1 MPAQL
6 RHVYLDHN
14 ATTPVLPEILAVLHR
29 YYDQDFGNPSSVH
42 RYGRAVRVAVD
53 DARDQVAHLLGAPAS
68 SIFFS
73 SGGTEANNTILK
85 GVAAAYNDRGRHLV
99 TSAIEH
105 PCVLDTCTYLAQQGY
120 TITYVPVGPAGVV
133 DPEAVRAALT
143 DETILVSIMHANN
156 EVGTLQ
162 PVAEI
167 AKIVRQHGALMH
179 TDAVQSF
186 GKLPLRVEALGV
198 DFLTFSG
205 HKLYA
210 PKGIGGWYARPGVSF
225 PPLIHGGHQERGMRS
240 GTENVAGIAALG
252 KACDLA
258 GGDMAPEAER
268 QQQLRH
274 RLEQGIVATIP
285 EVRLQGATAA
295 RLPNTSNIAFAH
307 VEGESLLM
315 SLDLHGVGISTG
327 SACSSGSLEPSHV
340 LQAMRVPDEY
350 LHGAL
355 RFSLG
360 RSTSVE
366 DIDYVLA
373 ILPRIV
379 EQARAMAPTFTP

>member
-1 MPAQL
+1 MPAPM

-14 ATTPVLPEILAVLHR
+14 ATTPVLPEILHVILR
-29 YYDQDFGNPSSVH
+29 YYGEDFGNPSSVH
-42 RYGRAVRVAVD
+42 RYGRAVRVAID
-53 DARDQVAHLLGAPAS
+53 EARDSVAHLLGAPAS

-85 GVAAAYNDRGRHLV
+85 GVAAARQEHGRHMV
-99 TSAIEH
+99 ISAIEH
-105 PCVLDTCTYLAQQGY
+105 PCVLDTCAYLARQGY
-120 TITYVPVGPAGVV
+120 TITQAPVGSDGVI

-156 EVGTLQ
+156 EVGTVQ
-162 PVAEI
+162 PI
-167 AKIVRQHGALMH
+167 ARIAQIVRERGILFH

-186 GKLPLRVEALGV
+186 GKLPLCVDTLGV

-205 HKLYA
+205 HKLYT
-210 PKGIGGWYARPGVSF
+210 PKGIGGWYMRPGVSLQ
-225 PPLIHGGHQERGMRS
+225 PLLHGGHQERGMRS
-240 GTENVAGIAALG
+240 GTENVAGIVALG
-252 KACDLA
+252 KACEVA
-258 GGDMAPEAER
+258 CGDMAAEAER
-268 QQQLRH
+268 QHQLRQ
-274 RLEQGIVATIP
+274 RLEQGIMASIP
-285 EVRLQGATAA
+285 EVRIQGATAV

-307 VEGESLLM
+307 VEGETLLM

-340 LQAMRVPDEY
+340 LQAMRVPEAY

-355 RFSLG
+355 RLSLG
-360 RSTSVE
+360 RSTSAE
-366 DIDYVLA
+366 DIDYVLS

-379 EQARAMAPTFTP
+379 EHARAIASTFTS

>member
-29 YYDQDFGNPSSVH
+29 YYAQDFGNPSSVH

-68 SIFFS
+68 AIFFS

-85 GVAAAYNDRGRHLV
+85 GVAAARHERGRHLV

-105 PCVLDTCTYLAQQGY
+105 PCVLDTCAYLARQGY
-120 TITYVPVGPAGVV
+120 TITYVPVGPDGVV

-167 AKIVRQHGALMH
+167 AQIVRQRGALMH

-205 HKLYA
+205 HKVYA
-210 PKGIGGWYARPGVSF
+210 PKGIGGWYARPGVSLH
-225 PPLIHGGHQERGMRS
+225 PLIHGGHQERGMRS

-258 GGDMAPEAER
+258 GSDMAPEAAR
-268 QQQLRH
+268 QQQLRQ

-285 EVRLQGATAA
+285 EVRLQGAHAA

-307 VEGESLLM
+307 VEGETLLM

-360 RSTSVE
+360 RSTSAE

-379 EQARAMAPTFTP
+379 KQARAMAPTFTP

>member
-1 MPAQL
+1 VIDPA
-6 RHVYLDHN
+6 
-14 ATTPVLPEILAVLHR
+14 AV
-29 YYDQDFGNPSSVH
+29 
-42 RYGRAVRVAVD
+42 
-53 DARDQVAHLLGAPAS
+53 
-68 SIFFS
+68 
-73 SGGTEANNTILK
+73 
-85 GVAAAYNDRGRHLV
+85 
-99 TSAIEH
+99 
-105 PCVLDTCTYLAQQGY
+105 C
-120 TITYVPVGPAGVV
+120 
-133 DPEAVRAALT
+133 AALT
-143 DETILVSIMHANN
+143 AETILVSIMHANN

-162 PVAEI
+162 PIAEI
-167 AKIVRQHGALMH
+167 AQIVREHGALMH

-210 PKGIGGWYARPGVSF
+210 PKGIGGWYGRPGVSLH
-225 PPLIHGGHQERGMRS
+225 PLIHGGHQERGMRS

-252 KACDLA
+252 KACDMA
-258 GGDMAPEAER
+258 RSDMASEAER

-274 RLEQGIVATIP
+274 RLEQRIVATIP
-285 EVRLQGATAA
+285 EVRIQGATAA

-307 VEGESLLM
+307 VEGETLLM

-360 RSTSVE
+360 RSTSAE

-379 EQARAMAPTFTP
+379 EQARAMVPTSTP